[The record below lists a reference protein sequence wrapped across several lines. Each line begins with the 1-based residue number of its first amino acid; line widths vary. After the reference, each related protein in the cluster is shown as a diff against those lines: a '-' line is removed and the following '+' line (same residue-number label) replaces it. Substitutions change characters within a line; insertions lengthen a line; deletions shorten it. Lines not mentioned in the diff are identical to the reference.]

1 LCQGLASA
9 FDFTVMNSLHTYI
22 HYPHYLFAAIA
33 WLLKNTLDE
42 LPNSGLFQAL
52 SSQSAA
58 LAFLVIYFGKVLR

>member
-1 LCQGLASA
+1 
-9 FDFTVMNSLHTYI
+9 MNSLHTYI

-33 WLLKNTLDE
+33 LLLKNTLDK

-52 SSQSAA
+52 SSQSAT